1 VTSWFGIAVFLL
13 FSVSVSLFAQLER
26 KRFRGRELPTD
37 LGQWVPLP
45 SDPTAA
51 EALGNAAEAL
61 GAGNYVERRVLLEPG
76 GLLRRTRL
84 IQQQRVR
91 DAVSGEIYRVEPE
104 VVLARWFDW

>member
-26 KRFRGRELPTD
+26 KRFRGRELPPN
-37 LGQWVPLP
+37 LGQWLPLP
-45 SDPTAA
+45 SDA
-51 EALGNAAEAL
+51 NAADGL
-61 GAGNYVERRVLLEPG
+61 GAGNYVERRVLLKPG
-76 GLLRRTRL
+76 GLLRRSRL